1 MGDTTF
7 NNSSRTFQ
15 ATAVAIAA
23 YSLVKVDSNGQ
34 ISVAGDNNT
43 DAVCGVTLEDIAAS
57 GYGAVKLLNASGSVE
72 VLAGGDTIAV
82 GAIVYTDGS
91 GKVGTDSSNHKIGYA
106 MTASAADGDVIE
118 VVVYY

>member
-15 ATAVAIAA
+15 ATAVALAA
-23 YSLVKVDSNGQ
+23 YSLVKVDSDGK

-43 DAVCGVTLEDIAAS
+43 DAVVGVTLEDIAAS
-57 GYGAVKLLNASGSVE
+57 GYGAVKLLNAAGSVE
-72 VLAGGDTIAV
+72 VLAGGDTVAV
-82 GAIVYTDGS
+82 GAIVYADGS

-118 VVVYY
+118 VIVYY